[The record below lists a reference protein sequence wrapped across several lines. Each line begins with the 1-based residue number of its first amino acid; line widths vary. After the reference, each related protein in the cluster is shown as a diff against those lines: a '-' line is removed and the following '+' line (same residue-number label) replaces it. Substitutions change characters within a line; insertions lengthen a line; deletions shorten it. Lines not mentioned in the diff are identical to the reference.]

1 MAFLSLQSCD
11 ILSDSYKSVVDIG
24 FPLMEG
30 CIGVVRRCRMSKT
43 DGQKMKLFALKEV
56 LERETDERHSI
67 TMEQIITMLKSRYD
81 ITAERKSIYSD
92 MAAFRETG
100 FLDITTPQGKERGY
114 SVASRTFELSE
125 LKMMIDS
132 IQASKFLS
140 EAKTRELIKKLETQC
155 SKHEAQSLQRQ
166 VVVANR
172 VKSMNTNVFHNVD
185 AIHAAISANAQIQFR
200 YFDFDLS
207 KQRKYFKKGDKYTVS
222 PWTMIYADDNYYLLA
237 YDTGKFKHFRV
248 DKMDSVVES
257 GAEREGKEAFD
268 QIDMSAYTKYTF
280 SMFGGG
286 IEKVTM
292 VFSNRMIGAV
302 MDRFGRDVLVMKE
315 DEGHFRITVP
325 VAVSNQYFGW
335 IFGLGKNVRIVAPD
349 SVKEKMQKA
358 LEEIR
363 GMYTQADPET

>member
-1 MAFLSLQSCD
+1 
-11 ILSDSYKSVVDIG
+11 
-24 FPLMEG
+24 
-30 CIGVVRRCRMSKT
+30 
-43 DGQKMKLFALKEV
+43 
-56 LERETDERHSI
+56 
-67 TMEQIITMLKSRYD
+67 MEQIITMLKSRYD

-155 SKHEAQSLQRQ
+155 SKYEAQSLQRQ

-172 VKSMNTNVFHNVD
+172 VKSMNTNVFHNMD
-185 AIHAAISANAQIQFR
+185 AIHAAISATAQIQFK

-207 KQRKYFKKGDKYTVS
+207 KQRKYFKKGEKYTVS
-222 PWTMIYADDNYYLLA
+222 PWAMIYVDDNYYLLA
-237 YDTGKFKHFRV
+237 YDAGRFKHFRV

-315 DEGHFRITVP
+315 DERHFRITVP
-325 VAVSNQYFGW
+325 VAVSNQFFGW
-335 IFGLGKNVRIVAPD
+335 VLGLGSMVTIVEPQTVRDKFVALLD
-349 SVKEKMQKA
+349 KMRVRYEK
-358 LEEIR
+358 
-363 GMYTQADPET
+363 